1 MKYDIANLSEA
12 RPTRRSVTRAA
23 AWSVPVIATATTAPA
38 FAASPCDAR
47 TNQVL
52 DWDASNVTW
61 NRKTNETGTA
71 SLTPAVNV
79 PVLTLDVAA
88 TYAGDMKSG
97 YELTSSG
104 TTNPSLRL
112 ASAVGG
118 LGISG
123 VSLWQNTTSA
133 SPQGYND
140 IGRYT
145 FTFSREVS
153 NLRFT
158 ITDIDYA
165 SGDFKDALQISG
177 AAYTVTSRGAG
188 VIQASDATF
197 GRYFIA
203 NESSGASNN
212 ATGSAGNL
220 ELKFAGP
227 LKTFT
232 IAYINAL
239 SGSFTNGVDTDQT
252 IYVSDMTFDYKP
264 C

>member
-1 MKYDIANLSEA
+1 MKYDIANLNET
-12 RPTRRSVTRAA
+12 RPSRRAVVRTA
-23 AWSVPVIATATTAPA
+23 AWSVPVIAVATTAPA

-52 DWDASNVTW
+52 DWDAANAGYSRTSDTAA
-61 NRKTNETGTA
+61 KA
-71 SLTPAVNV
+71 SLVPATNV
-79 PVLTLDVAA
+79 PVLTVDIAA
-88 TYAGDMKSG
+88 SYGGNMKPG

-112 ASAVGG
+112 ASAIGG

-165 SGDFKDALQISG
+165 SGDFKDALQITG

-227 LKTFT
+227 VKTFT
-232 IAYINAL
+232 ISYVNAL